1 MSLFCGSGDSHPV
14 AWSPGSSADQSTSSR
29 EMCSGVKEQ
38 NESPRLLSAR
48 TAPCP
53 TADAGVLAQQVVLL
67 GDEAV
72 APVPAKVLVFEAV
85 ELCTDAE
92 LQPCPEVRLVYHP
105 HSPQTTAKNRLASAP
120 RRS

>member
-1 MSLFCGSGDSHPV
+1 MCG
-14 AWSPGSSADQSTSSR
+14 
-29 EMCSGVKEQ
+29 GVKEQ

-48 TAPCP
+48 TAQCP
-53 TADAGVLAQQVVLL
+53 TADAGVLAQQVVVL

-92 LQPCPEVRLVYHP
+92 LQPCPEVRLVDDP
-105 HSPQTTAKNRLASAP
+105 HSPQTRRRACSPTRLDGRDPSLLRNWGRAP
-120 RRS
+120 MGRSFGAGLRR